1 MVTRENQE
9 ILSVQIKIV
18 ISDDLVRVEKM
29 ILEVYYGI
37 VRMEVW
43 LSNEQLL
50 YKVGRIIRKRLQEKS
65 EDFHAIGS
73 KIDDHKV
80 EKHLY
85 LYTYVRV

>member
-37 VRMEVW
+37 VRMEV
-43 LSNEQLL
+43 
-50 YKVGRIIRKRLQEKS
+50 
-65 EDFHAIGS
+65 
-73 KIDDHKV
+73 
-80 EKHLY
+80 
-85 LYTYVRV
+85 